1 LFCEN
6 PRFREKEVFM
16 LKDQTVK
23 KLRDSGYSVV
33 IFSPEELKGI
43 NLYYFEEELVD
54 RGWEIVDSMRQ
65 EQGRKE

>member
-1 LFCEN
+1 
-6 PRFREKEVFM
+6 M

-43 NLYYFEEELVD
+43 NLYYFEEELVG